1 MLAIF
6 IKESSLLNSFH
17 GDLLHGICGRVKS
30 QLSTI
35 LLEWVILRSRAL
47 FIARNLMRVREGCEH
62 TFGENCS
69 SQGQSGSWAC
79 RGWVEQMNSVSSLQ
93 AEDTVISQEQR

>member
-30 QLSTI
+30 QLSTT
-35 LLEWVILRSRAL
+35 LLEWVILHSRAL

-62 TFGENCS
+62 TFGGE
-69 SQGQSGSWAC
+69 
-79 RGWVEQMNSVSSLQ
+79 LQ
-93 AEDTVISQEQR
+93 QPGTVWELGL